1 MSASASAAVRRPLLN
16 IVVLFASDSR
26 VYAYSRLVAQRFADC
41 GVDVFLQVRA
51 RARRRGGSPH
61 RHARGRAA
69 PAPPR
74 LRAHP
79 LSPDR
84 FTPPASPPSCLFFC
98 AARRRT

>member
-1 MSASASAAVRRPLLN
+1 MSAGASAVRRPLLN

-51 RARRRGGSPH
+51 RARLRGPPPP
-61 RHARGRAA
+61 RTRGRAA